1 MDAAAH
7 RRNGADIAVGRQPA
21 LRSLLHFYLHL
32 IGFTAS
38 TLLLTWGL
46 FALFFVALGGFSLD
60 GLMHQPNNL
69 TPRYVAAPPARIASF
84 KKIFI
89 APHFLIAETGRANVE
104 TPATN
109 AHPECRFL
117 LKKKN
122 I

>member
-60 GLMHQPNNL
+60 GLMHQLNNL
-69 TPRYVAAPPARIASF
+69 TARYVAASPDRIASF
-84 KKIFI
+84 KNIFI
-89 APHFLIAETGRANVE
+89 AAHLLIAAGLIVLRREKIV
-104 TPATN
+104 PA
-109 AHPECRFL
+109 ALPEG
-117 LKKKN
+117 KADHG
-122 I
+122 

>member
-7 RRNGADIAVGRQPA
+7 RRNVADIAVGRQPA

-60 GLMHQPNNL
+60 GLMHQLNNL
-69 TPRYVAAPPARIASF
+69 TARYVAASPDRIDRKSTRLNSSHYCASRMTSS
-84 KKIFI
+84 
-89 APHFLIAETGRANVE
+89 A
-104 TPATN
+104 
-109 AHPECRFL
+109 
-117 LKKKN
+117 
-122 I
+122 